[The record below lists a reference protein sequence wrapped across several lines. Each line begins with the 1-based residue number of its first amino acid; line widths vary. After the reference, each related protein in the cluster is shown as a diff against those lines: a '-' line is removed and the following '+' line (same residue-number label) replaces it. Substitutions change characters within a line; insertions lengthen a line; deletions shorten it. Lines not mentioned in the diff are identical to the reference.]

1 MIIMNV
7 MPFKYGEK
15 MFASTEDLIALVWVI
30 VGIIALIPFIIF
42 SISYI
47 RIKDK
52 KLLLNSIAFFLFF
65 LKAIIL
71 AIGLF
76 ELMGDKT
83 VWFLA
88 EEFWWFYAS
97 ILDIIIIALISFS
110 LLKK

>member
-1 MIIMNV
+1 MV
-7 MPFKYGEK
+7 VF
-15 MFASTEDLIALVWVI
+15 TEELIAFFWVV
-30 VGIIALIPFIIF
+30 VGIIALIPFTIF
-42 SISYI
+42 TISYL

-76 ELMGDKT
+76 ELMGDNA
-83 VWFLA
+83 VWYFA

-97 ILDIIIIALISFS
+97 ILDIMIIALISFS